1 VVGGLNRFGV
11 AGCFSLLVGYGVMD
25 AERRGL
31 HSHAERGN
39 DHHHSDSAV
48 KKGRHFW
55 QPFRV
60 QLSESRSNQSQ
71 LKAPPV

>member
-1 VVGGLNRFGV
+1 
-11 AGCFSLLVGYGVMD
+11 MD

-39 DHHHSDSAV
+39 DQV
-48 KKGRHFW
+48 GILECLLGGQQRNKKGRHFW

-60 QLSESRSNQSQ
+60 QLTESRSNQSQ